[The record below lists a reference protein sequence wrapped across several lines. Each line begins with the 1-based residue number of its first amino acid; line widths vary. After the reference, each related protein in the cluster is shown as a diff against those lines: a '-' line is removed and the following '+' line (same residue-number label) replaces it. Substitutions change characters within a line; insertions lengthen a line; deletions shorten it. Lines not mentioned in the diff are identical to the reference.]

1 MKETTY
7 TMTKAVKKLL
17 DEQIYRELQAS
28 DTYLDMAIWADDN
41 DYKSTARFFYAQSEE
56 ERTHMMKIIRYLI
69 ESQAPPLYAP
79 KGHDAKGDYPSVKEL
94 FRRFLQNEMA
104 LSRHIHHLVAL
115 TLEEKDFRTF
125 NFLQWFVAEQREE
138 ENRAHTILGYFEA
151 AEKGGLPLY
160 AVEEN
165 IKALCE

>member
-1 MKETTY
+1 
-7 TMTKAVKKLL
+7 MTEQVKKLL

-28 DTYLDMAIWADDN
+28 DTYLNMAIWADHHR
-41 DYKSTARFFYAQSEE
+41 YPSTAHFFYAQSEE
-56 ERTHMMKIIRYLI
+56 ERTHMMKIIRYLV
-69 ESQAPPLYAP
+69 ESEVPPLYRP
-79 KGHDAKGDYPSVKEL
+79 KGHAAKGDYPSVKDL
-94 FRRFLQNEMA
+94 FKRFLQNEIA
-104 LSRHIHHLVAL
+104 VTRHIHHLVAVA
-115 TLEEKDFRTF
+115 LEEKDFRTF

-160 AVEEN
+160 AVEEK